1 MAVIQIQFLTI
12 GNAPPLGYK
21 LAYRAAGSTG
31 SYTILPNNVIT
42 SPASISGVPTG
53 NYEGYLEVDC
63 GTGTAAGA
71 RTFWKTGTT
80 GSGTAGAGGGT
91 STTPTYSITPDKT
104 SVNEGDTVTFTII
117 TTNLTSL
124 TELYY
129 NIISTKIT
137 ADDFTDGAM
146 SGAFTITNGYGTVG
160 GTGSFSKTLKQDAL
174 TEGVENFTA
183 VVKTGSVSGNTVA
196 TSITVSVVD
205 TSTVA
210 NANDPTYSITPA
222 SSTAEEGSAATFNI
236 ATTNVANG
244 TVLYYTINPSLQVT
258 GADFGDGTLS
268 GSVTIQNNAAV
279 LTKSIAT
286 DGIFEQGDSFTVSL
300 RTGSITGPVRAVSGP
315 VSILNE
321 NASSNT
327 PSYTIIPSTT
337 TVNEGASI
345 TFTINTDNV
354 GNGVVLFYTLG
365 DGTADMNDFS
375 NTTLSGQFEIN
386 NNTGTVTRAITADLL
401 TEGSQTFYFKLRT
414 QSVSGTVVKT
424 SPLITIADTSLTPS
438 VITYYNVT
446 NCDGGGAGVLQF
458 NGANTLANNAV
469 VKSSNGGCYTI
480 TGVSGTTAQT
490 SGVYQSQFNSCNDC
504 IGYTPPAPTYNTLT
518 INPTTVNE
526 GGSITGTLTTSNV
539 PDGTVLYFTLSP
551 DSGVFDGDF
560 NQTFF
565 GQFTV
570 NNNSGTFTRTIVAD
584 LLTEGTET
592 FRVQIRE
599 SPAGTPVKTSG
610 NITINDTSITPAI
623 STYWNVNRCDGLG
636 SGVIRNYQSINGTSP
651 GMIVMSTNG
660 TAYIIVSQQ
669 TTSTDY
675 SSGDVDYELGECP
688 SS

>member
-1 MAVIQIQFLTI
+1 MATIRIEFLTI

-21 LAYRAAGSTG
+21 IGYRQAGSTG
-31 SYTILPNNVIT
+31 SYTVLPNNVIT

-63 GTGTAAGA
+63 GAGTAAGA
-71 RTFWKTGTT
+71 KTFWKTKATS
-80 GSGTAGAGGGT
+80 GSAGGGGT

-104 SVNEGDTVTFTII
+104 SVNEGDTVTFTVI
-117 TTNLTSL
+117 TTNLTTL

-129 NIISTKIT
+129 NIVSTKIT

-146 SGAFTITNGYGTVG
+146 SGSFIITNGYGTVG

-183 VVKTGSVSGNTVA
+183 IVKTDSVSGNTVA

-210 NANDPTYSITPA
+210 NANDPTYSITA
-222 SSTAEEGSAATFNI
+222 TSSTAEEGSAATFNI

-258 GADFGDGTLS
+258 GADFGDGALS
-268 GSVTIQNNAAV
+268 GTVTIQNNAAV
-279 LTKSIAT
+279 LTKTIAT

-300 RTGSITGPVRAVSGP
+300 RTGSITGPVRAVSGS
-315 VSILNE
+315 VGILNE

-354 GNGVVLFYTLG
+354 GNGVVLFYTLEG
-365 DGTADMNDFS
+365 GSADGADFS
-375 NTTLSGQFEIN
+375 NTNLFGQFEIN
-386 NNTGTVTRAITADLL
+386 NNTGTVTRAISADLL

-446 NCDGGGAGVLQF
+446 SCDTGTGVLRY
-458 NGANTLANNAV
+458 NGANDLTNNTV
-469 VKSSNGGCYTI
+469 VKSSNGECYTI
-480 TGVSGTTAQT
+480 NGVSTATTQT
-490 SGVYQSQFNSCNDC
+490 VGIYQSTFNSCNAC
-504 IGYTPPAPTYNTLT
+504 TGYTPPAPAYNTLT
-518 INPTTVNE
+518 INPTSVNE

-551 DSGVFDGDF
+551 DTGVFDGDF

-592 FRVQIRE
+592 FRVQIRT
-599 SPAGTPVKTSG
+599 SPDGPIVKTSG

-636 SGVIRNYQSINGTSP
+636 SGVIRDYNSINGTTP

-660 TAYIIVSQQ
+660 TAYIIVNQQ
-669 TTSTDY
+669 TNSTQF
-675 SSGDVDYELGECP
+675 SSGDVDYELSDCP